1 MGNLY
6 LLTHK
11 VKIRLGHLGHPIAP
25 WRTRNG
31 AVQPAAG
38 ATLVASYVFDSYTI
52 RKLIFRIF
60 LLFNL
65 Q

>member
-31 AVQPAAG
+31 AVQI
-38 ATLVASYVFDSYTI
+38 V
-52 RKLIFRIF
+52 LIHS
-60 LLFNL
+60 LCNPNM
-65 Q
+65 